1 MPPAA
6 VMPAAGEPMAAG
18 AIDRNGTTVHIT
30 YLSASPVAN
39 QRLVIVNRGTDPA
52 RFWMTEFQ
60 AEGGAMVTH
69 TGDQELAQVTES
81 EVPGGTRR
89 VVRIQD
95 NLAVSV
101 RPLRTAGTL
110 TVAAPTRHIDVMTV
124 QIVGGVLDTT
134 VYQHAE

>member
-1 MPPAA
+1 M
-6 VMPAAGEPMAAG
+6 
-18 AIDRNGTTVHIT
+18 
-30 YLSASPVAN
+30 
-39 QRLVIVNRGTDPA
+39 
-52 RFWMTEFQ
+52 
-60 AEGGAMVTH
+60 
-69 TGDQELAQVTES
+69 QELAQVTES

-101 RPLRTAGTL
+101 TPLRTAGTL